1 MGNRTS
7 RQDRNS
13 KTTVNAGHSL
23 DYRTSSFVDERG
35 AEVPPPPP
43 ITATG
48 GSTYEPGNGYKYHKF
63 LDSTPAPESSLVVT
77 YGGLCDILVVAGGGS
92 GGNYY
97 GGGGGGGGIAY
108 GVGVVL
114 DSGTT
119 YPVEVGTGGN
129 SVGPGVVGNDGN
141 NSFFGTPGSGI
152 AGQPDYILAKGG
164 GGAGSHYGTHPQSL
178 GRSGG
183 SGGGSGG
190 ADPSPAT
197 GQATQPG
204 TNPSPSITDYGNPGG
219 FSTPNGG
226 YAPAGGGGA
235 GAAGVSISGNIPGGG
250 NGGVGQPFPAF
261 AYPLIGESPLNPNS
275 PTNDHYAGGGGAGLY
290 ASGVAPDRLGL
301 GGDGGGGSQNGNAGT
316 NKLGGGGGGR
326 HPGTSDGSG
335 DGGDG
340 IVIVRYAV

>member
-7 RQDRNS
+7 RQTRNS

-23 DYRTSSFVDERG
+23 DYRTSEFVDEKG
-35 AEVPPPPP
+35 AAIPEPPPVS
-43 ITATG
+43 ATG
-48 GSTYEPGNGYKYHKF
+48 GTTVTPGNGYKYHKF
-63 LDSTPAPESSLVVT
+63 LDSTPAPQKSLVVET
-77 YGGLCDILVVAGGGS
+77 GGLCDILVVAGGGS

-97 GGGGGGGGIAY
+97 GAGGGAGGIAY
-108 GVGVVL
+108 GVNIFL
-114 DSGTT
+114 SPGTT
-119 YPVEVGTGGN
+119 YPVGVGTGGN
-129 SVGPGVVGNDGN
+129 SVGPGVYGNPGY

-164 GGAGSHYGTHPQSL
+164 GGGASNYGPAPAAQ
-178 GRSGG
+178 GRPGG
-183 SGGGSGG
+183 SGSGSGG
-190 ADPSPAT
+190 NDPSPAS

-219 FSTPNGG
+219 FSVPTTG

-235 GAAGVSISGNIPGGG
+235 GAAGVGIPGDVPGGG
-250 NGGVGQPFPAF
+250 DGGVGQPFPTF
-261 AYPLIGESPLNPNS
+261 SYPLIGESPLNPNS

-290 ASGVAPDRLGL
+290 GSATGDRSGV
-301 GGDGGGGSQNGNAGT
+301 GGYGGGGSQPGGAAT

-326 HPGTSDGSG
+326 HPGTADGSG

-340 IVIVRYAV
+340 IVIVRYAVE

>member
-7 RQDRNS
+7 RQTRNS

-23 DYRTSSFVDERG
+23 DYRTSEFVDERG
-35 AEVPPPPP
+35 AAIPPPPP
-43 ITATG
+43 FSATG
-48 GSTYEPGNGYKYHKF
+48 GTTVEPGNGYRYHKF
-63 LDSTPAPESSLVVT
+63 LDSTPAPESSLVVEN
-77 YGGLCDILVVAGGGS
+77 GGLCDILVVAGGGS

-97 GGGGGGGGIAY
+97 GGGGGAGGIAH
-108 GVGVVL
+108 GENIFL
-114 DSGTT
+114 APGTT
-119 YPVEVGTGGN
+119 YPVGVGTGGN
-129 SVGPGVVGNDGN
+129 SVGPEVVGLDGY

-164 GGAGSHYGTHPQSL
+164 GGGASHFGTKPQCL
-178 GRSGG
+178 GRTGG

-190 ADPSPAT
+190 NDPSPADGT
-197 GQATQPG
+197 ATQPG
-204 TNPSPSITDYGNPGG
+204 TNPSPAITDYGNPGG
-219 FSTPNGG
+219 FSVPTSG

-235 GAAGVSISGNIPGGG
+235 GAAGVGVPGDVPGGG
-250 NGGVGQPFPAF
+250 DGGVGQPFPTF
-261 AYPLIGESPLNPNS
+261 SYPLIGEPGLNPNS

-290 ASGVAPDRLGL
+290 SSANPPSRVGSGGY
-301 GGDGGGGSQNGNAGT
+301 GGGGSQPGGAAT

-326 HPGTSDGSG
+326 HPGTADGSG